1 MSIIAQFRMLS
12 FLSCLLLFGCRSA
25 EIDRKALAQEIAH
38 AIPLQSTPTQVLSYL
53 DGRKIEHSLYMRDAL
68 KGNSIG
74 AIVRYD
80 PSELAVVHTSYSIE
94 FRFDDQNH
102 LIAKEVHEKY
112 TGL

>member
-1 MSIIAQFRMLS
+1 
-12 FLSCLLLFGCRSA
+12 
-25 EIDRKALAQEIAH
+25 
-38 AIPLQSTPTQVLSYL
+38 
-53 DGRKIEHSLYMRDAL
+53 MRDAL
-68 KGNSIG
+68 KGNSIS

-112 TGL
+112 TGP